1 MYTDDPK
8 QRQINLSVR
17 GTVKSFVSIHP
28 KNIRL
33 IGIAGQPIRA
43 TVTIIPKKEYPFKI
57 VATKAQAG
65 EHIRYQLE
73 EEKQS
78 GSATYLLTVENLKKD
93 KGRYYDTIELTTDSR
108 HRQKIRIKVYG
119 QISDPAKKDT
129 K

>member
-1 MYTDDPK
+1 M
-8 QRQINLSVR
+8 SVS
-17 GTVKSFVSIHP
+17 GSIKSFASIRP
-28 KNIRL
+28 KLVRL
-33 IGIAGQPIRA
+33 IGMAGQPISA
-43 TVTIIPKKEYPFKI
+43 TVTIIPRKEYPFKI

-78 GSATYLLTVENLKKD
+78 GSVAYLLTVENLKKD

-108 HRQKIRIKVYG
+108 HRQKIQIKVYG
-119 QISDPAKKDT
+119 QISDPAPKGT